1 MIYQA
6 EQVLWVIYLAEQ
18 VLWVIYQAEQVLL
31 VHKFSFDSCTGV
43 PLIFKFKIF
52 FAL

>member
-1 MIYQA
+1 MSNEA
-6 EQVLWVIYLAEQ
+6 EQVLWVIYQAEQ

-31 VHKFSFDSCTGV
+31 VHKFSFNSCTGV